1 MLKHVNLIYNNQ
13 VSTNTHP
20 NDMPRYSDKLKRA
33 VLSDVERMSQ
43 VHAAERN
50 GCTRALVQTIVKD
63 HKYVA

>member
-1 MLKHVNLIYNNQ
+1 
-13 VSTNTHP
+13 
-20 NDMPRYSDKLKRA
+20 MPRYSDKLKRA